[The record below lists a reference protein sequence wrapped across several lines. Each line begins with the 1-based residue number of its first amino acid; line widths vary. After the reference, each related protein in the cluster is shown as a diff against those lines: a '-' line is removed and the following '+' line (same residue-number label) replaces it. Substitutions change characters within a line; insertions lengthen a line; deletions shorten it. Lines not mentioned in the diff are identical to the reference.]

1 MVYGGIDRNNMQGHT
16 HLVNVK
22 GHVILTSNCLALIRI
37 QVVEYYNA
45 QSDFNILK
53 RKQN

>member
-22 GHVILTSNCLALIRI
+22 GHVIL
-37 QVVEYYNA
+37 QVCIVEYYDM

-53 RKQN
+53 